1 MNNRLRIC
9 ITGASGFVGRHLV
22 SRLIDKGFDVQVLTR
37 TSSHQFPKQVKV
49 TVGDLLNSN
58 FDFNDFVS
66 ECDVLINCAGE
77 LSNPNRMMELHVN
90 GLKRMLEY
98 IIQLN
103 KINGK
108 LIHFIQ
114 LSSVGVYGALDG
126 SVDERIIS
134 ETSKICPG
142 NQYELTKS
150 LADSLIQDM
159 AHKNHYSYSILRP
172 SNIVGIGM
180 PSQSFAALLKAIRGK
195 FFFYI
200 GSRSVISTY
209 IHVNDVV
216 DALLVIIL
224 DNRSKNK
231 IFNLSKDCRLS
242 DIVLKVTNQYGRC
255 KYFPCLPMWLVQFLV
270 WLINKFIKLPLN
282 KNRINALVSKTT
294 YSSDKIRSVLGFTPS
309 IYIPNFSIDYLK
321 NLDEK

>member
-22 SRLIDKGFDVQVLTR
+22 SRLIEKGFDVQVLTR
-37 TSSHQFPKQVKV
+37 TSSHQFPKQIKV
-49 TVGDLLNSN
+49 IIGDLLNSN
-58 FDFNDFVS
+58 FDFTYFVS

-77 LSNPNRMMELHVN
+77 FYNPNRMMELHVN

-103 KINGK
+103 QINGRV
-108 LIHFIQ
+108 IHFIQ

-126 SVDERIIS
+126 SVDEKIIS
-134 ETSKICPG
+134 ETSNVCPR
-142 NQYELTKS
+142 NPYELTKS

-159 AHKNHYSYSILRP
+159 ANKNHFSYSILRP

-180 PSQSFAALLKAIRGK
+180 TNQSFAALLKAVRGK

-216 DALLVIIL
+216 DALLVIIM
-224 DNRSKNK
+224 DGRSKNK

-242 DIVLKVTNQYGRC
+242 DIVLKVTNKYGGC
-255 KYFPCLPMWLVQFLV
+255 KYCPCLPIWLVKFLV
-270 WLINKFIKLPLN
+270 WLINKFIKLPLS
-282 KNRINALVSKTT
+282 KNRMNALSSKTT
-294 YSSDKIRSVLGFTPS
+294 YSSDKIRNVLGFIPS
-309 IYIPNFSIDYLK
+309 ICIPNFSIDYLK